1 MELSFEPPTH
11 LFVRRVA
18 DDTVVVGERSLHRSF
33 LLTPV
38 TLVEAWDVT
47 SMETLE
53 HGGIE
58 PILALQPELVILGSG
73 RRQRFPPAAVQA
85 VFLKRGI
92 GIETMDNAAAARTFN
107 LLAGEDRHVVAA
119 FMLDPGPENAQ

>member
-1 MELSFEPPTH
+1 MELNFEPPTH

-18 DDTVVVGERSLHRSF
+18 DDVVVVGERSVRSSF
-33 LLTPV
+33 LLTPE
-38 TLVEAWDVT
+38 TLVESWGVT
-47 SMETLE
+47 SMEALE

-58 PILALQPELVILGSG
+58 PILALQPELVLLGSG

-85 VFLKRGI
+85 AFLKLGI

-107 LLAGEDRHVVAA
+107 LVAGEGRHVVAA
-119 FMLDPGPENAQ
+119 FMIEPIGQ